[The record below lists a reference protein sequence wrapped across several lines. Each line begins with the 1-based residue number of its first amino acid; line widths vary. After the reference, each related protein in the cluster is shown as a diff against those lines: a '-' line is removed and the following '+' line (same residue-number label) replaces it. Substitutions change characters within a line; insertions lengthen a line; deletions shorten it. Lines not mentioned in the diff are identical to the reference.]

1 MFRADITQSGRDL
14 EVKLWKPDGSA
25 ICTGGYT
32 GPPCRLSFHGQDNA
46 DGVLFFPDSED
57 WLFASV
63 DPPVWF
69 YLGINEVKRGTGHAI
84 GHYVEGRI
92 ETLYDGRVY
101 LLWTD
106 APSCYA
112 PDHKLTFVRR

>member
-1 MFRADITQSGRDL
+1 M
-14 EVKLWKPDGSA
+14 
-25 ICTGGYT
+25 
-32 GPPCRLSFHGQDNA
+32 
-46 DGVLFFPDSED
+46 
-57 WLFASV
+57 
-63 DPPVWF
+63 WF